1 MSPKNDELSVDQ
13 LFYLLSMQF
22 KQELTIESKTEMH
35 RLYTLSQEHFP
46 PCFDYIYGME
56 VALKIEP

>member
-1 MSPKNDELSVDQ
+1 MRPKNGELSVDQ

-35 RLYTLSQEHFP
+35 RVYILSQEHFP
-46 PCFDYIYGME
+46 
-56 VALKIEP
+56 AWL